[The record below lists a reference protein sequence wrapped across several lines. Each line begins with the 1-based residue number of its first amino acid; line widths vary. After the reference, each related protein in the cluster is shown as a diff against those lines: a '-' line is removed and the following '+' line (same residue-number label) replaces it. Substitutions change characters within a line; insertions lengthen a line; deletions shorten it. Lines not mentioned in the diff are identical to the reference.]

1 MVILMK
7 LMEQSVL
14 YPKDPANRVK

>member
-1 MVILMK
+1 MVILIK

-14 YPKDPANRVK
+14 YPKDSSNRVK